1 MKAPVFSDIQQV
13 FSQCWLNE
21 ILMHLS
27 LKFIGPADLVSLWS
41 PYPWCLASAALYMG
55 LPAPVV
61 MHLGRETF
69 DEILDRIEKTPTL
82 IWWRTNDL
90 DPVFTQKNGL
100 FWMFLV
106 PLTKFNLVLK
116 IYGAASNLFCLM
128 VFKSAN
134 AYFIYPPCFSV
145 FNSVRT
151 FTFQTRWS
159 SCWVA
164 FYGLCEIQEF
174 EIYGLLTV

>member
-1 MKAPVFSDIQQV
+1 
-13 FSQCWLNE
+13 
-21 ILMHLS
+21 MHLS
-27 LKFIGPADLVSLWS
+27 MKHSQAPLPWS
-41 PYPWCLASAALYMG
+41 ACDPKSHGASSALYMG
-55 LPAPVV
+55 LPTPVI

-69 DEILDRIEKTPTL
+69 DEVLNRFKKKTPNL
-82 IWWRTNDL
+82 IWWRTDDL
-90 DPVFTQKNGL
+90 DPVFTQKHGL

-134 AYFIYPPCFSV
+134 EYFIYPPCFSE

-151 FTFQTRWS
+151 FTFQTKWS

-164 FYGLCEIQEF
+164 FYGLCEIYEF
-174 EIYGLLTV
+174 EIYRLLTV